1 VAEEQP
7 ELSERV
13 RTLQQRFQETES
25 KVTQQQDTVAAEE
38 QRRRGRDRSQIAR
51 LIVYLFAASF
61 LVVLIIIPLMALSA
75 QAVTFWD
82 KVTEKLLTL
91 VSSVL
96 LPVVTLVIGF
106 YFGTEQGAR
115 SEADRP

>member
-13 RTLQQRFQETES
+13 RALQQRFQETES
-25 KVTQQQDTVAAEE
+25 KVALQQDTVASEE

-51 LIVYLFAASF
+51 LIVYLFTASF
-61 LVVLIIIPLMALSA
+61 LIVLVTVPLLALVPRLEPLW
-75 QAVTFWD
+75 AVL
-82 KVTEKLLTL
+82 TEKLVTL
-91 VSSVL
+91 ISSVL

-106 YFGTEQGAR
+106 YFGTEQGAQGDT
-115 SEADRP
+115 DRR